1 MKTGKRIL
9 CLLMLVALLSSLL
22 TAEAVAEEPAL
33 PLTWEEYIALNG
45 ITDWNWNDA
54 ADAIEQVAR
63 YAVELYEQGDLD
75 NAYTYAKA
83 TYWGYYETTGFERNT
98 MTRIAGRVS
107 QVELAFTNLRKAIKK
122 DNGLEAVQQR
132 ADELVEMLHT
142 DAMILSPEGA
152 ASGAAAAETAAEAAG
167 GTGLDLAAIFADG
180 NIPLTW
186 EEYIAAVGAENWNW
200 NDAADAIELV
210 AKRAVELYEQGDL
223 DNAYTYAKAT
233 YWGYYETTGFERNTM
248 TRIAGRVSQV
258 ELAFTNLRKAIKKD
272 NGLEAVQQRAD
283 ELVEMLHTDAMILS
297 PEGAL
302 LTAAGTAAPAS
313 DVSGLSDVE
322 RIEAA
327 ADRIEAA
334 ADRIEAALAG
344 GSTTTKSG
352 GSGAGAVIFAGAFGI
367 ILREGLEAILIV
379 GAIVAYLIKSG
390 NKKGVVP
397 VYIGSALGVVC
408 SFIMAAILNNLLAK
422 SAEYHMSQEIIEG
435 VAALTA
441 VVVLFWVSNWMV
453 SKSESAAWTNYI
465 ESKVSSGSSKGSNF
479 ALAFTAWLAVFREG
493 AEVILFY
500 QPMLK
505 EDRPDMVWA
514 GFWVGVAALVV
525 VFFLIRF
532 VSVKLPLKPFFLG
545 TSILMAIMSISFLGA
560 GIKELM
566 EGGVFDSVDW
576 ALTSPSWL
584 SWIPYN
590 DTMDVLGLYP
600 LIGTVVPQ
608 LILLAITIVTFVIAI
623 RKNNRLAKEA
633 QEKPTEA

>member
-1 MKTGKRIL
+1 MLKLKRL
-9 CLLMLVALLSSLL
+9 FCLALAVLALMSCAAMPAW
-22 TAEAVAEEPAL
+22 AEGEEI
-33 PLTWEEYIALNG
+33 PLTWEEYIAEVG
-45 ITDWNWNDA
+45 AEDWNWNDA
-54 ADAIEQVAR
+54 ADAIELVAR
-63 YAVELYEQGDLD
+63 RAAELYEQGDLE

-122 DNGLEAVQQR
+122 DNGVDAVNQR
-132 ADELVEMLHT
+132 AQELI
-142 DAMILSPEGA
+142 D
-152 ASGAAAAETAAEAAG
+152 
-167 GTGLDLAAIFADG
+167 
-180 NIPLTW
+180 
-186 EEYIAAVGAENWNW
+186 
-200 NDAADAIELV
+200 
-210 AKRAVELYEQGDL
+210 
-223 DNAYTYAKAT
+223 
-233 YWGYYETTGFERNTM
+233 
-248 TRIAGRVSQV
+248 
-258 ELAFTNLRKAIKKD
+258 
-272 NGLEAVQQRAD
+272 
-283 ELVEMLHTDAMILS
+283 MLHTDAMILS

-302 LTAAGTAAPAS
+302 LTAANDTAAAAN
-313 DVSGLSDVE
+313 DTAGLSEIE

-334 ADRIEAALAG
+334 ADRIEAALSG
-344 GSTTTKSG
+344 DSTATKSS

-379 GAIVAYLIKSG
+379 GAIVAYLVKSG
-390 NKKGVVP
+390 NRKGVVP

-435 VAALTA
+435 IAALTA

-453 SKSESAAWTNYI
+453 SKSESAAWTSYI
-465 ESKVSSGSSKGSNF
+465 ESKVSSGSSRGSSF

-566 EGGVFDSVDW
+566 EGGVFDNVDW

-590 DTMDVLGLYP
+590 DTMDILGIYP
-600 LIGTVVPQ
+600 LLGTVIPQ
-608 LILLAITIVTFVIAI
+608 LILLAITIVTFVLAV
-623 RKNNRLAKEA
+623 RRNNKLAAKARAENA
-633 QEKPTEA
+633 

>member
-1 MKTGKRIL
+1 MAKWKRLI
-9 CLLMLVALLSSLL
+9 CSVLMLLVLAGVF
-22 TAEAVAEEPAL
+22 AQPAYAEETQI
-33 PLTWEEYIALNG
+33 PLTWEEYIAVNG
-45 ITDWNWNDA
+45 IAEWNWNDA
-54 ADAIEQVAR
+54 ADAIEAVAR
-63 YAVELYEQGDLD
+63 HAVELYEADDLD

-132 ADELVEMLHT
+132 AEELIEMLHT
-142 DAMILSPEGA
+142 DAMILSPEGN
-152 ASGAAAAETAAEAAG
+152 ASGAVEAENAAETAAAA
-167 GTGLDLAAIFADG
+167 GLDLASVFADG

-186 EEYIAAVGAENWNW
+186 EEYIAAIGAEQWNW

-302 LTAAGTAAPAS
+302 LTASGETAVSADA
-313 DVSGLSDVE
+313 SGLSDVE

-334 ADRIEAALAG
+334 ADRIEAAMAG
-344 GSTTTKSG
+344 GSTATKSSS
-352 GSGAGAVIFAGAFGI
+352 SGAGVVIFAGAFGI

-390 NKKGVVP
+390 NKKGVIP

-408 SFIMAAILNNLLAK
+408 SFIMAAILNHLLAK

-465 ESKVSSGSSKGSNF
+465 ESKVSSGSSRGSNF

-514 GFWVGVAALVV
+514 GFLVGVAALVV

-532 VSVKLPLKPFFLG
+532 VSIKLPLKPFFLG
-545 TSILMAIMSISFLGA
+545 TSVLMAIMSISFLGA

-576 ALTSPSWL
+576 ALASPSWL

-608 LILLAITIVTFVIAI
+608 LILLAITVITFVIAI
-623 RKNNRLAKEA
+623 RRNKKLAEKA
-633 QEKPTEA
+633 SEKPAE

>member
-1 MKTGKRIL
+1 MKAGRRIL
-9 CLLMLVALLSSLL
+9 CMLLFVAAMTSLF
-22 TAEAVAEEPAL
+22 TAEAWADDADI
-33 PLTWEEYIALNG
+33 PLTWEEYIAANG
-45 ITDWNWNDA
+45 ITEWNWNDA
-54 ADAIEQVAR
+54 ADAIEAVAR
-63 YAVELYEQGDLD
+63 HAVELYEAGDLD
-75 NAYTYAKA
+75 AAYTYAKA

-122 DNGLEAVQQR
+122 DNGLE
-132 ADELVEMLHT
+132 T
-142 DAMILSPEGA
+142 
-152 ASGAAAAETAAEAAG
+152 
-167 GTGLDLAAIFADG
+167 
-180 NIPLTW
+180 
-186 EEYIAAVGAENWNW
+186 
-200 NDAADAIELV
+200 
-210 AKRAVELYEQGDL
+210 
-223 DNAYTYAKAT
+223 
-233 YWGYYETTGFERNTM
+233 
-248 TRIAGRVSQV
+248 
-258 ELAFTNLRKAIKKD
+258 
-272 NGLEAVQQRAD
+272 VQQRAD

-302 LTAAGTAAPAS
+302 LTTSAETAVS
-313 DVSGLSDVE
+313 DGHNAGLSEIE
-322 RIEAA
+322 RIEAT

-334 ADRIEAALAG
+334 ADRIEAAMAG
-344 GSTTTKSG
+344 SGTVTKSTS
-352 GSGAGAVIFAGAFGI
+352 SGAGAAIFAGAFAI

-408 SFIMAAILNNLLAK
+408 SFIMAAILNYLLSK

-453 SKSESAAWTNYI
+453 SKSESAAWTGYI
-465 ESKVSSGSSKGSNF
+465 EGKVSTGSSKGSNF

-500 QPMLK
+500 QPMLA

-514 GFWVGVAALVV
+514 GFWTGVAALVV
-525 VFFLIRF
+525 VFILIRF
-532 VSVKLPLKPFFLG
+532 VSIKLPLKPFFLG

-566 EGGVFDSVDW
+566 EGGVFDSVEW

-600 LIGTVVPQ
+600 LLGTILPQ
-608 LILLAITIVTFVIAI
+608 LILLIITVVTFTIAI
-623 RKNNRLAKEA
+623 RRNNKLAAAAKAKAE
-633 QEKPTEA
+633 

>member
-1 MKTGKRIL
+1 MTKLKRLL
-9 CLLMLVALLSSLL
+9 CMTLTVLVLMSCLVFPAF
-22 TAEAVAEEPAL
+22 AEGEDI
-33 PLTWEEYIALNG
+33 PLTWEEYIAVNG

-54 ADAIEQVAR
+54 ADAIEKVAR
-63 YAVELYEQGDLD
+63 HAVELYEAGDLD

-107 QVELAFTNLRKAIKK
+107 QVELAFTNLRKSIKK
-122 DNGLEAVQQR
+122 DNGLETVQQR
-132 ADELVEMLHT
+132 AQELIDMLHT

-152 ASGAAAAETAAEAAG
+152 AQAATEETPAVEASGG
-167 GTGLDLAAIFADG
+167 VDLAAIFADG

-186 EEYIAAVGAENWNW
+186 EEYVAAVGAEEWNW

-210 AKRAVELYEQGDL
+210 ANRAVELYEQGDL

-272 NGLEAVQQRAD
+272 NGLETVQQRAQ
-283 ELVEMLHTDAMILS
+283 ELVDMLHTDAMILS

-302 LTAAGTAAPAS
+302 LTGTTETAS
-313 DVSGLSDVE
+313 ATDVSGLSDVE

-327 ADRIEAA
+327 ASRIEAA
-334 ADRIEAALAG
+334 ADRIESALSG
-344 GSTTTKSG
+344 NGTVTKSKT
-352 GSGAGAVIFAGAFGI
+352 SSAGAVIFAGAFGI

-379 GAIVAYLIKSG
+379 GAIVAYLVKSG

-435 VAALTA
+435 IAALTA

-465 ESKVSSGSSKGSNF
+465 ESKVSSGSSRGSTF
-479 ALAFTAWLAVFREG
+479 ALGFTAWLAVFREG

-545 TSILMAIMSISFLGA
+545 TSILMAVMSISFLGA

-566 EGGVFDSVDW
+566 EGGIFDNVDW

-608 LILLAITIVTFVIAI
+608 IILLIITIVTFTIAI
-623 RKNNRLAKEA
+623 RRNNKLAAKAKAENA
-633 QEKPTEA
+633 